1 MMATIPTKLNSL
13 PFQVNQNME
22 DIVSLKAQTNQ
33 NIEDIVSLKTQTNQN
48 IEDITNLYAEILKI
62 TPLKFTNITV
72 NTWVSDTTYTNYSY
86 KAAITLTGVTSSMIA
101 EVIFNV
107 TESESGNYAP
117 VCETF
122 DGGVYIYSKVNS
134 AITIPTILVVK

>member
-1 MMATIPTKLNSL
+1 METKKMNSL
-13 PFQVNQNME
+13 PFQVNENME
-22 DIVSLKAQTNQ
+22 NIEDLKLQTNQ
-33 NIEDIVSLKTQTNQN
+33 IIKDV
-48 IEDITNLYAEILKI
+48 TNLYGEISKI

-72 NTWVSDTTYTNYSY
+72 STWASDTTYNDYSY
-86 KAAITLTGVTSSMIA
+86 RASITLTGVTSSMIA

-107 TESESGNYAP
+107 TDAESGNYAP